1 MRPMVLALVAVTL
14 GASLMGGGC
23 TSQPSRFYL
32 LSASPSTE
40 AASLDTS
47 GQQGPTIGV
56 GPVTLPRYVD
66 RPQIVTRTSPYEI
79 KVAEF
84 DRWAEALDANFS
96 RVLAENLSIL
106 LPSARVVMSPW
117 PRAAR
122 IDYQISVDVTHFLS
136 QVGGD
141 SVLIADWTLFKGEG
155 QDVLTSGKS
164 RFSAAPGGQDYA
176 AIVAAMSQT
185 VASLSREIATAIK
198 GVESRVS
205 ARKGLSGREVAPSR
219 YRP

>member
-14 GASLMGGGC
+14 GASLMVGGC
-23 TSQPSRFYL
+23 ASQPSRFYL

-40 AASLDTS
+40 TASPGTS

-106 LPSARVVMSPW
+106 LPSARVVMPPW
-117 PRAAR
+117 PRAAP

-155 QDVLTSGKS
+155 QDALTSGKS

-205 ARKGLSGREVAPSR
+205 ARQGLSGREVAP
-219 YRP
+219 

>member
-1 MRPMVLALVAVTL
+1 MRPMLRVLVAVTL
-14 GASLMGGGC
+14 GASLMVGGC
-23 TSQPSRFYL
+23 ASQPSRFYL
-32 LSASPSTE
+32 LSASPTTE
-40 AASLDTS
+40 AASLPTS

-96 RVLAENLSIL
+96 RVLADNLSIL
-106 LPSARVVMSPW
+106 LPSARVVMPPW
-117 PRAAR
+117 PRATP

-155 QDVLTSGKS
+155 QDALTSGRS

-205 ARKGLSGREVAPSR
+205 ARLGLSGGEVAP
-219 YRP
+219 

>member
-1 MRPMVLALVAVTL
+1 MRAIVLALVAVTL
-14 GASLMGGGC
+14 GASLIVGGC
-23 TSQPSRFYL
+23 ASQPSRFYL
-32 LSASPSTE
+32 LSATPNTETASP
-40 AASLDTS
+40 ATS
-47 GQQGPTIGV
+47 GQQGATIGV

-106 LPSARVVMSPW
+106 LPTARVVMSPW
-117 PRAAR
+117 PRAVP
-122 IDYQISVDVTHFLS
+122 IDYQVTVDVTHFLS

-141 SVLIADWTLFKGEG
+141 SLLIADWTLFKGEG
-155 QDVLTSGKS
+155 QDALTSGRS
-164 RFSAAPGGQDYA
+164 RFSASPGGQDYA

-185 VASLSREIATAIK
+185 VASLSREIATAVRGVGPRVSVRK
-198 GVESRVS
+198 GV
-205 ARKGLSGREVAPSR
+205 SGRATTP
-219 YRP
+219 